1 MRTARCQPPPT
12 HHCLRAD
19 EAGGTGMTRSTK
31 QWQRNTDGLRSHAQR
46 KTVATEQRA
55 EAAIALLIREQRP
68 INFQT
73 VAQTAGISTAW
84 LYEHEAIKERI
95 MHLRAQQT
103 PKAQVKI
110 PPREQASSA
119 SKDAMIAAL
128 RQRIQKLEKEN
139 HDLKQQVEVAY

>member
-1 MRTARCQPPPT
+1 
-12 HHCLRAD
+12 
-19 EAGGTGMTRSTK
+19 MTRSIK

-46 KTVATEQRA
+46 KATVTEQRA

-68 INFQT
+68 INFKT

-84 LYEHEAIKERI
+84 LYEHDEIKQRI
-95 MHLRAQQT
+95 IHLRAQQT

-110 PPREQASSA
+110 PPREQATSA
-119 SKDAMIAAL
+119 SKDAMIVAL

-139 HDLKQQVEVAY
+139 NDLKRQVEVANGLLYQQEGGKFPR

>member
-1 MRTARCQPPPT
+1 MS
-12 HHCLRAD
+12 
-19 EAGGTGMTRSTK
+19 RSTK

-46 KTVATEQRA
+46 KAAATEQRA

-84 LYEHEAIKERI
+84 LYEHQAIKERI
-95 MHLRAQQT
+95 IHLRAQQT

-110 PPREQASSA
+110 PLREQASSA

-128 RQRIQKLEKEN
+128 RQRIQKLEKEIR
-139 HDLKQQVEVAY
+139 DLKRQVEVANGLLYQQGGKPQQ